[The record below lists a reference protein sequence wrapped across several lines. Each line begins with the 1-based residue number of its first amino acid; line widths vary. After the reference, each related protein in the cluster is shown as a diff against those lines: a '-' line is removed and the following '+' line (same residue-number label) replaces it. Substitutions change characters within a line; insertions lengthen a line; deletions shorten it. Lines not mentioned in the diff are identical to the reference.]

1 MKPKTKNKKKT
12 KDRNNNLLCFKGM
25 SFEEAL
31 SDLLKVKTKFKPM
44 KKNKRKT
51 K

>member
-25 SFEEAL
+25 SFEGAL
-31 SDLLKVKTKFKPM
+31 SDLLKVKPER
-44 KKNKRKT
+44 KKKRREEGK
-51 K
+51 